1 MLLLLIVPASGFCAG
16 VIGQDDSITF
26 PVATILTSPDPSY
39 DVYVQVYN
47 YFFTLVLANGLVAA
61 FLFNVIRIFK

>member
-1 MLLLLIVPASGFCAG
+1 MLFFAIPATGFCAG

-47 YFFTLVLANGLVAA
+47 YFFTLILSNGLVAA
-61 FLFNVIRIFK
+61 FIFNVIRIFK